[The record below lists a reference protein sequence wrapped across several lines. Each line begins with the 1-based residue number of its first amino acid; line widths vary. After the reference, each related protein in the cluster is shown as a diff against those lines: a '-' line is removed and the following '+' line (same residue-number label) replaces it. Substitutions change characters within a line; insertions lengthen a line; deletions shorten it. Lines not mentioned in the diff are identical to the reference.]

1 MSNRDI
7 YLQRAREASQ
17 PLFSE
22 TVYPREDLCG
32 LRLNEGDSI
41 TLDFGNHYVG
51 YVQLQLDYEGD
62 HPDAPVWLGLRF
74 EERQQELQANPEA
87 YRGGLSRSWIQQAQ
101 VYVDVL
107 PAVISL
113 PRRYAF
119 RYLKLEV
126 MGMSRRFRLKINAV
140 SCTAQTSADE
150 RALKP
155 YRGPEQ
161 YAHLDRIA
169 CRTLRECMQEVF
181 EDGPKRDRRLWMG
194 DLRMQALANY
204 ETYGNLELVKKCLY
218 LFAAAAQPDGTIPGC
233 LYTEPRVEADNAMMF
248 DYSLLFL
255 PTLLDY
261 YRASSD
267 RQTLEELGPL
277 GLKQIQLL
285 QTSFREDLAR
295 EGEALGCWCFLDWSE
310 GLDKQA
316 GAQGVYLFC
325 LKAAVEV
332 ARLLGREDWA
342 CALEEDRR
350 HKRAAAERLWDPG
363 LQLYVSGPERQV
375 SWASQ
380 IWMVLGG
387 AAHADGALLDRVA
400 RYPKACGMLTP
411 YMRHI
416 YLDALL
422 AVGRREQA
430 LEELAA
436 YWGAMAD
443 AGADTFWE
451 AYDPENPDACPYGDP
466 IITSYCHAW
475 SCAPAY
481 FLRSIFREEKA

>member
-1 MSNRDI
+1 MDNRDLF
-7 YLQRAREASQ
+7 LQRAQEAAR
-17 PLFSE
+17 PLFYE
-22 TVYPREDLCG
+22 TVYPRQDVSG
-32 LRLNEGDSI
+32 LLFDEGDSI

-51 YVQLQLDYEGD
+51 YVELRLDYEGN

-74 EERQQELQANPEA
+74 EERERELHARPED

-101 VYVDVL
+101 IYVDVL
-107 PAVISL
+107 PAVVKL

-119 RYLKLEV
+119 RYMKVDVL
-126 MGMSRRFRLKINAV
+126 GMSHQFRLKIDAV
-140 SCTAQTSADE
+140 SCTAQTAADE
-150 RALKP
+150 SRRKP
-155 YRGPEQ
+155 YCGPRQ
-161 YAHLDRIA
+161 YARLDEIA

-194 DLRMQALANY
+194 DLWMQAKANY
-204 ETYGNLELVKKCLY
+204 ETYGDFDLVKKCLY
-218 LFAAAAQPDGTIPGC
+218 YFAAAAREDGGIPGC
-233 LYTEPRVEADNAMMF
+233 LFTEPRVEADGAMMF

-261 YRASSD
+261 YRASGD
-267 RQTLEELGPL
+267 QQTLEDLAIL

-285 QTSFREDLAR
+285 QPAFRDDLAR
-295 EGEALGCWCFLDWSE
+295 EEKDLGCWCFLDWTA

-316 GAQGVYLFC
+316 GAQGVYLYC
-325 LKAAVEV
+325 LKAAMEV
-332 ARLLGREDWA
+332 VQLLGREDWA
-342 CALEEDRR
+342 MALEADYRR
-350 HKRAAAERLWDPG
+350 KHAAAERLWDEE
-363 LQLYVSGPERQV
+363 LQLYVSGAQRQV

-400 RYPKACGMLTP
+400 AYPGATGILTP
-411 YMRHI
+411 YMYHI
-416 YLDALL
+416 YLDALIS
-422 AVGRREQA
+422 AGRREQA
-430 LEELAA
+430 LSELVR
-436 YWGAMAD
+436 YWGGMAD

-451 AYDPENPDACPYGDP
+451 AYDPKDPDAAPYGDP

-481 FLRSIFREEKA
+481 FLRSRFRNE